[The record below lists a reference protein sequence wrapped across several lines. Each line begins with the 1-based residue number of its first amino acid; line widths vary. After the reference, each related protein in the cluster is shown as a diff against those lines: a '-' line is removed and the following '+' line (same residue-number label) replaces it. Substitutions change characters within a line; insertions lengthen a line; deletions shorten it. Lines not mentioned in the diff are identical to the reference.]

1 MMDENKSI
9 NDSVISFLPR
19 HLIIQSLAIQLLL
32 FLPILSF
39 FVLLGLGI
47 LEEPSQGGDLASRT
61 IGEKHTILLLWIA
74 LFTSSAFFSCMG
86 SLMSYLSRNRDIKND
101 IRNNSFVLSLHLV
114 GSIFGVLMLLL
125 FLGGFIDGNLFP
137 SFDDAGYLR
146 FYHTFTGIQN
156 WAKLFVWTFI
166 AGFSER
172 LMPELLSNIAKRI
185 SPKTNSD

>member
-1 MMDENKSI
+1 MNEAKPTKNGA
-9 NDSVISFLPR
+9 ISFLPR
-19 HLIIQSLAIQLLL
+19 HLLLQSLAMQFLL
-32 FLPILSF
+32 FLPILTF

-47 LEEPSQGGDLASRT
+47 LEEPAQGGDLASRT

-86 SLMSYLSRNRDIKND
+86 SLMSYLSRNRDLKND
-101 IRNNSFVLSLHLV
+101 LKNNSFVLSLHLV

-137 SFDDAGYLR
+137 SFDNAGYFRL
-146 FYHTFTGIQN
+146 YHAFSGIQN

-185 SPKTNSD
+185 SSKTNSD